1 MVTTADQYDII
12 IPSGNR
18 FLSSPFQMTTKH
30 DQLAEKI
37 ANIDLFKK
45 PENAHEERMQ
55 DLKRLL
61 LKAEYL
67 DDED

>member
-1 MVTTADQYDII
+1 
-12 IPSGNR
+12 
-18 FLSSPFQMTTKH
+18 MTNQSKH

-37 ANIDLFKK
+37 ANIDLSKV

-67 DDED
+67 DDN

>member
-1 MVTTADQYDII
+1 
-12 IPSGNR
+12 
-18 FLSSPFQMTTKH
+18 MTKQSKH

-67 DDED
+67 DDN